1 MELKSTNKNHETL
14 IFDYGC
20 VISHPQNMT
29 SVGRIMDKLKLRNVE
44 DFNKLYSI
52 HRAEIDSGL
61 ITLEE
66 YWTRTLK
73 EINVSL
79 NSEDFKWIVREDIV
93 SWADINEEMI
103 GFIKELKSKGHSL
116 AILSNMVTETLDYLK
131 KNTSFIELF
140 DHPFFSCD
148 FNLIKPDPRIYKYIL
163 DQMKVRPEDCIFID
177 DLRRNCDAA
186 EKSGIR
192 SILFTDI
199 LQMRSELGR
208 IFG

>member
-1 MELKSTNKNHETL
+1 MAKSLNKNLNTL

-29 SVGRIMDKLKLRNVE
+29 SVGRIMDRLKIRNVA

-61 ITLEE
+61 ITLGE
-66 YWTRTLK
+66 YWKRTLK
-73 EINVSL
+73 EINISL
-79 NSEDFKWIVREDIV
+79 NGEDFKWIVREDIV
-93 SWADINEEMI
+93 SWTDINEEMI
-103 GFIKELKSKGHSL
+103 GYIKELKSKGHPL

-140 DHPFFSCD
+140 NYPFFSCD
-148 FNLIKPDPRIYKYIL
+148 FNLIKPDPRVFKYIL
-163 DQMKVRPEDCIFID
+163 EKMNVSPGDCVFID
-177 DLRRNCDAA
+177 DLQVNCAAA

-199 LQMRSELGR
+199 AILRQELSK
-208 IFG
+208 IVD